1 MHHFPSDHLTYLL
14 TGRGRAP
21 YITSLDMICVIS
33 PVALPHPAQ
42 YLGKVACPNA
52 LGSIRRPSIISW
64 LSAQISRAWR
74 YCVAHKQRLGSLNC
88 WFHFLFCRI
97 LDSPS
102 AQMQTAAGAGAAQ

>member
-33 PVALPHPAQ
+33 PVPHPAQ
-42 YLGKVACPNA
+42 YLGKVACLNA

-74 YCVAHKQRLGSLNC
+74 YCVAHKQKDL
-88 WFHFLFCRI
+88 
-97 LDSPS
+97 
-102 AQMQTAAGAGAAQ
+102 AASIVGFISCFAAS